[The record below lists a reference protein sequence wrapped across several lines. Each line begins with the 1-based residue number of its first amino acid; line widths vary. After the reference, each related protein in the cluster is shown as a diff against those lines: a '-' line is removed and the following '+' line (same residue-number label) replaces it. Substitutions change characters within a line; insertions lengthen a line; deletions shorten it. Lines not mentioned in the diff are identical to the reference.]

1 MLFGGKAA
9 PGETAWLLAAA
20 LALGPV
26 SAAFAAEPCTGFS
39 LGDGRVTAIEDSRT
53 LSLEDGRKIRLAG
66 IEWAV
71 PPDEVRPLLA
81 DLVGRQLKFA
91 APEKPEPD
99 RYGRLHAFPIH
110 ALPIH
115 AFPSVSGSETPIQYG
130 WLERGIALV
139 SGRVLDKS
147 CAGAL
152 LAAEKRAREARLG
165 AFAEGGSAAHRA
177 DNHAA
182 IAAEIGR
189 FAVVEG
195 KVLSVREAGNTVYV
209 NFGRRWSEDF
219 TVTIAKRL
227 QPAFISAGVAPKSL
241 SGQVVRVRGFIEERS
256 GPWIDATSPAQFEL
270 SGRRTD

>member
-9 PGETAWLLAAA
+9 PGKTAWLLAAA
-20 LALGPV
+20 LALGPA

-39 LGDGRVTAIEDSRT
+39 LGDGRVTAIEDGRT
-53 LSLEDGRKIRLAG
+53 LALEDGRKIRLAG

-71 PPDEVRPLLA
+71 APDEVRALLS
-81 DLVGRQLKFA
+81 DLVGRTLKFT
-91 APEKPEPD
+91 APEKPDPD
-99 RYGRLHAFPIH
+99 RYGRLHAFPN
-110 ALPIH
+110 H
-115 AFPSVSGSETPIQYG
+115 AFSSVSGSETPIQYG

-177 DNHAA
+177 DNHGA
-182 IAAEIGR
+182 IAAETGR

-195 KVLSVREAGNTVYV
+195 KVLSVREAGNTIYV

-227 QPAFISAGVAPKSL
+227 QPAFISGGVAPKSL
-241 SGQVVRVRGFIEERS
+241 SGQVIRVRGFIEERS